1 MIIHIYTIPGK
12 RSASWQSVAVVMW
25 LKTIF
30 WLPSFFFSR
39 SIYICFSSFCRNE
52 LQENVD
58 GDEFGDAC
66 DDDIDDDQ
74 HLNNLDNCVKVGKKS
89 CL

>member
-1 MIIHIYTIPGK
+1 MAVGCRRYVAK
-12 RSASWQSVAVVMW
+12 NDFLVAVVF
-25 LKTIF
+25 LFEVYIH
-30 WLPSFFFSR
+30 FFLLS
-39 SIYICFSSFCRNE
+39 CRNE

-74 HLNNLDNCVKVGKKS
+74 HLNNLDNCVKVSQKS